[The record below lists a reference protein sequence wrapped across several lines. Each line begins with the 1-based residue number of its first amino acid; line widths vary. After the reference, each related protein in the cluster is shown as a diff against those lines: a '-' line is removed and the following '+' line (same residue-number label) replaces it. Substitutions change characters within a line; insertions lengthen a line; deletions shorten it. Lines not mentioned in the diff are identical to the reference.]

1 MAQITF
7 ELDEGLEQQFY
18 QLLAQEQL
26 SVSNWVKK
34 MIRQH
39 SNTGWSNDVVA
50 LAGSW
55 DDFPSLEEIRSP
67 VGEVIPREVL

>member
-34 MIRQH
+34 MIHQH